1 RTFSERLIELDARET
16 ASALASSTGPLPVD
30 SKGFVLLRTSQRGK
44 SFRVFRPP
52 LIHDVEQRW
61 IEQAGAVGRWRVKVR
76 ASGARA
82 GEAEFVPL
90 GPSGVVTAA
99 IWDRVATASRRMAE
113 QFA

>member
-30 SKGFVLLRTSQRGK
+30 SKGFVLLRTPQRGK

-52 LIHDVEQRW
+52 LIHDVEKQW
-61 IEQAGAVGRWRVKVR
+61 TEQAGAIGRWCVKVR

-82 GEAEFVPL
+82 AEVRFVPFAR
-90 GPSGVVTAA
+90 PESSSGTPLQLL
-99 IWDRVATASRRMAE
+99 WDRTAT
-113 QFA
+113 